1 MRRACKLSI
10 LFTCIAFTAF
20 VSACAP
26 AYDAAR
32 FRADFGLGV
41 AAYDAGDSGEA
52 ARYWQPL
59 ADRYDLAAM
68 RNMGN
73 LYRRGLGV
81 EKNPKKALAY
91 YEAAAKRGFAPA
103 QYAAALM
110 HVSNDGVPYDG
121 DKAIMWLTR
130 AAQGGFAP
138 AKAQLQRLTMRSQ
151 PFN

>member
-10 LFTCIAFTAF
+10 LFTCLAFTAL

-32 FRADFGLGV
+32 FRVDFALGV
-41 AAYDAGDSGEA
+41 AAYDAGDYAEA

-81 EKNPKKALAY
+81 EKNPRKALAY

-121 DKAIMWLTR
+121 EKAIMWLTR
-130 AAQGGFAP
+130 AAKNGFEP
-138 AKAQLQRLTMRSQ
+138 AKAQLRRLQMPSQ
-151 PFN
+151 PF

>member
-1 MRRACKLSI
+1 MRRACKLPI
-10 LFTCIAFTAF
+10 LLTCLVLT
-20 VSACAP
+20 ACAP

-32 FRADFGLGV
+32 FRADFALGV
-41 AAYDAGDSGEA
+41 KAYDARDYAKA
-52 ARYWQPL
+52 ARYWGPL

-73 LYRRGLGV
+73 LYRLGLGV
-81 EKNPKKALAY
+81 EKNPVKALAY

-110 HVSNDGVPYDG
+110 HVSNDGIPYNG
-121 DKAIMWLTR
+121 ERAIMWLSR
-130 AAQGGFAP
+130 AAQNGFQP
-138 AKAQLQRLTMRSQ
+138 AQAQLQRLTMQSQ

>member
-1 MRRACKLSI
+1 MRRACKLPI
-10 LFTCIAFTAF
+10 LFTCLAVTAF
-20 VSACAP
+20 ASACAP

-32 FRADFGLGV
+32 FKADFALGV
-41 AAYDAGDSGEA
+41 AAYDAGDYA
-52 ARYWQPL
+52 AAAAYWQPL
-59 ADRYDLAAM
+59 AERYDLAAM

-81 EKNPKKALAY
+81 EKDAQKALAY

-121 DKAIMWLTR
+121 EKALMWLTR
-130 AAQGGFAP
+130 AARNGFEP
-138 AKAQLQRLTMRSQ
+138 AKAQLQRLTMQSQ
-151 PFN
+151 PF